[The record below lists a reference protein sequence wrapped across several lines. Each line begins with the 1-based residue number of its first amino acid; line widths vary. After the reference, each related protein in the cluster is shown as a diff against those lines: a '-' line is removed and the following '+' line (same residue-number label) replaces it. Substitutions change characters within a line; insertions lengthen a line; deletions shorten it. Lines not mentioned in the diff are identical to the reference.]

1 MSSSGCGYFY
11 PMSPTCFLIET
22 MRISR
27 ILLILT
33 LFALTACTGAESIT
47 KKRWENKD
55 TTIKLVDMTSNKG
68 DLKDAGSDLGF
79 AVEDALQDSAF
90 VVVENQDTHYQLKY
104 KVVDFQKGSRWK
116 RMLSFGIH
124 EKSRATLTVK
134 VALYNKR
141 GMLTA
146 WEVDAWVNS
155 GPTGGSESALF
166 EQAAE
171 EILKH
176 LKGY

>member
-1 MSSSGCGYFY
+1 
-11 PMSPTCFLIET
+11 
-22 MRISR
+22 MRRSY
-27 ILLILT
+27 ILLILILLT
-33 LFALTACTGAESIT
+33 LTACTGAESVT

-55 TTIKLVDMTSNKG
+55 TTIQLVNLTAKG
-68 DLKDAGSDLGF
+68 GELGDAGADLGF
-79 AVEDALQDSAF
+79 AVEDALGDSAF
-90 VVVENQDTHYQLKY
+90 VVVENQEAHYQLKY
-104 KVVDFQKGSRWK
+104 KVVDFQKGNRWK

-134 VALYNKR
+134 IALYNKR

-155 GPTGGSESALF
+155 GPTGGTESSLF
-166 EQAAE
+166 DKAAD
-171 EILKH
+171 EILNH

>member
-1 MSSSGCGYFY
+1 
-11 PMSPTCFLIET
+11 
-22 MRISR
+22 MRIPH

-33 LFALTACTGAESIT
+33 LFTLSACTGAESVT

-55 TTIKLVDMTSNKG
+55 TTIKLVDMTSKKG
-68 DLKDAGSDLGF
+68 DLNEAGSDLGF
-79 AVEDALQDSAF
+79 AIEDALQDSAF
-90 VVVENQDTHYQLKY
+90 VVVENREAHYQLKY
-104 KVVDFQKGSRWK
+104 KVVDFQRGSRWK

-124 EKSRATLTVK
+124 EKSRAMLTVK

-155 GPTGGSESALF
+155 GPTGGSESSLY

-171 EILKH
+171 EILNH